1 MGLNV
6 FVITPDVTRSAGG
19 MRYSVPAL
27 WRATAECGLNVRMYT
42 ARKPHFAEDTS
53 GWSGPDLWSGS
64 IAGPS
69 AFHWIRGL
77 QDRITE
83 DVRSSSG
90 PSILSLHGL
99 WLGTGL
105 AASRLRRALDIRLIV
120 HPHGML
126 EPWAMAAPRLRKRAA
141 AKLFE
146 ESNLHEAAC
155 LRALNPVE
163 ARNFRARGL
172 VGPIACIPNGVS
184 VEAPIERSRAG
195 LDAMF
200 PQLAG
205 TKVALF
211 LGRIHPKKGLPMLL
225 RALRQIGRGAVT
237 WRLLIAGPD
246 EVGHARE
253 ILSLAQSLGVDSQIV
268 MTGALE
274 GDAKRRVLAGA
285 DAFVLPSHS
294 EGFSMAILEGAAAG
308 LPVLLTRPCN
318 FRELTEHGG
327 AVEVADDEAAIREGF
342 EHLICMS
349 DIERREMGELGRA
362 FVEEQ
367 YSWPML
373 GAMMAETCRWIAE
386 GGATPPH
393 VDPGSRTR

>member
-1 MGLNV
+1 MNV
-6 FVITPDVTRSAGG
+6 FVVTPDVTRSAGG

-27 WRATAECGLNVRMYT
+27 WRAAADHGVNVRMYT
-42 ARKPHFAEDTS
+42 ARKPHFAEDTAH
-53 GWSGPDLWSGS
+53 WDGPPLWSGT
-64 IAGPS
+64 IGGPS

-77 QDRITE
+77 QERVSE
-83 DVRSSSG
+83 DIRACSG
-90 PSILSLHGL
+90 PVIMSLHGL

-105 AASRLRRALDIRLIV
+105 AASRMRRALDVPLIV

-155 LRALNPVE
+155 LRALNPIE

-172 VGPIACIPNGVS
+172 DAPIACIGNGVS
-184 VEAPIERSRAG
+184 MEGPADRSRTE

-200 PQLAG
+200 PQLRGAR
-205 TKVALF
+205 VALF
-211 LGRIHPKKGLPMLL
+211 LGRVHPKKGLPMML
-225 RALRQIGRGAVT
+225 RALRQIGRAAQG

-268 MTGALE
+268 LSGTLG
-274 GDAKRRVLAGA
+274 GDAKRAVLAGA

-294 EGFSMAILEGAAAG
+294 EGFSMAVLEGAAAG

-318 FRELTEHGG
+318 FRELAEQGG
-327 AVEVADDEAAIREGF
+327 AIEVAAEEAAIREGF
-342 EHLICMS
+342 EHLIRMT
-349 DIERREMGELGRA
+349 DDERREMGELGRA
-362 FVEEQ
+362 FVEQ
-367 YSWPML
+367 TYSWPQL
-373 GAMMAETCRWIAE
+373 GAMMAETCCWIID
-386 GGATPPH
+386 GGESPDF
-393 VDPGSRTR
+393 VDPGLRTR